1 MRLSSVTMSIGAQG
15 DRYLYHDLEG
25 VTLEPVILNRQLW
38 VVTDEEYFSNWVLMS
53 ATQAGFPR
61 IQFMGECKLVKY
73 IQSESRVRFRTL
85 FNQYLYYDADIDR
98 CYLMS
103 VL

>member
-1 MRLSSVTMSIGAQG
+1 MKLSSVTMSIGAQG

-38 VVTDEEYFSNWVLMS
+38 HVTNEEYFSNWVLIS
-53 ATQAGFPR
+53 ELQVGFSM
-61 IQFMGECKLVKY
+61 IQFMSECKLAKF
-73 IQSESRVRFRTL
+73 IQSENRVRFRTL
-85 FNQYLYYDADIDR
+85 FNQYIYYDADIDR